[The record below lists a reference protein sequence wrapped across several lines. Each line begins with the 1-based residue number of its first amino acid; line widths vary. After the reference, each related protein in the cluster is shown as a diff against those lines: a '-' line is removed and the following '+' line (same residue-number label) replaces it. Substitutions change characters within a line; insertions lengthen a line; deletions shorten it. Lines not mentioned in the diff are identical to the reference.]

1 MKSRIVLL
9 LIATMPL
16 FAQAQLGRGIL
27 NKAKDKINQRI
38 DKKLDSTMDKSL
50 DALEG
55 KNAPANSNTSN
66 TTEPPP
72 SLPEATNRSSS
83 AMSPYIKF
91 DFIPGE
97 QIIYFNDLATET
109 LGELP
114 LGWNSNGNGAVV
126 TINGLAGNWVQLYK
140 DAIYLTDNKENFSE
154 NFTLEFDLLMRRSNP
169 KEAFPQFAFGVLA
182 SGEEAP
188 GSNELLKAYKKFFCT
203 ELKIQPSD
211 YNGSHMHLE
220 TFEKYEGYLKTDV
233 KKYGVL
239 ENYFNKPVHISMQV
253 QKERLRVWINENK
266 LYDLPKAIVAGT
278 TLNQLFFFVKGNGG
292 NDDEVGYDL
301 SNIKIAKGLPD
312 SRHKL
317 VDEGK
322 FTTTGILFDVNSA
335 NIKPESNGVLK
346 DIADVLIKHPDI
358 KVKIIGHTDADGSDQ
373 ANTDLSRKRAA
384 AVKTALANDFA
395 IAEDRMETDGKG
407 ESVPVADN
415 KTKEG
420 KAQNRRVEFI
430 KQ

>member
-1 MKSRIVLL
+1 MKSSIVLL
-9 LIATMPL
+9 LIAIMPFL
-16 FAQAQLGRGIL
+16 AQAQIGRSIL

-38 DKKLDSTMDKSL
+38 DKKVDSTIDNSL
-50 DALEG
+50 DEIEG
-55 KNAPANSNTSN
+55 KKSNSASPSAPSVS
-66 TTEPPP
+66 P
-72 SLPEATNRSSS
+72 SV
-83 AMSPYIKF
+83 SPYIKF

-97 QIIYFNDLATET
+97 QIIYFNDLAAET

-114 LGWNSNGNGAVV
+114 IGWNSNGNGAVV
-126 TINGLAGNWVQLYK
+126 TINGLEGNWVQLYK
-140 DAIYLTDNKENFSE
+140 DAIYLTDNKENFSD
-154 NFTLEFDLLMRRSNP
+154 NFTVEFDLLMRRSNP
-169 KEAFPQFAFGVLA
+169 KESFPQFAFGVLA

-188 GSNELLKAYKKFFCT
+188 GSNVLLKAYKKFFCT

-211 YNGSHMHLE
+211 YDGSHMHLE
-220 TFEKYEGYLKTDV
+220 TFAKYEGYMKTDV

-239 ENYFNKPVHISMQV
+239 EKFFNKPVHISMQV

-292 NDDEVGYDL
+292 NDDEVGYDI
-301 SNIKIAKGLPD
+301 SNFKIAKGLPD

-335 NIKPESNGVLK
+335 NIKPESSGVLK
-346 DIADVLIKHPDI
+346 DIADVLTKHPDI

-373 ANTDLSRKRAA
+373 ANTELSRKRAA
-384 AVKTALANDFA
+384 AVKTALAKDFA
-395 IAEDRMETDGKG
+395 IPEDRMETDGKG

>member
-1 MKSRIVLL
+1 MVLL
-9 LIATMPL
+9 LIAAMPIL
-16 FAQAQLGRGIL
+16 AQAQIGRSII

-38 DKKLDSTMDKSL
+38 DKKVDATMDKSL

-55 KNAPANSNTSN
+55 KNSSASS
-66 TTEPPP
+66 ESP
-72 SLPEATNRSSS
+72 SEASSS
-83 AMSPYIKF
+83 PSASSVSPSASPYIKF

-97 QIIYFNDLATET
+97 QIIYFNDLAAET
-109 LGELP
+109 PGELP
-114 LGWNSNGNGAVV
+114 IGWNSNGNGAVV
-126 TINGLAGNWVQLYK
+126 TINGLPGNWVQFYK
-140 DAIYLTDNKENFSE
+140 DAVYLTDNKENFSE
-154 NFTLEFDLLMRRSNP
+154 NFTVEFDLLMRRSNP

-188 GSNELLKAYKKFFCT
+188 GSNVLLKAYKKFFCT

-239 ENYFNKPVHISMQV
+239 ENFFNKPVHISMQV

-266 LYDLPKAIVAGT
+266 LYDLPKAIPAGT
-278 TLNQLFFFVKGNGG
+278 ILNQLFFFVKGNGG
-292 NDDEVGYDL
+292 NDDEVGYDI

-317 VDEGK
+317 IDEGK

-335 NIKPESNGVLK
+335 NIKPESSGVLK
-346 DIADVLIKHPDI
+346 DIADVLAKHPDI

-373 ANTDLSRKRAA
+373 ANNELSRKRAA
-384 AVKTALANDFA
+384 AVKTALVKDFS